1 LRIHT
6 TKKEIKTT
14 KNKIPAI
21 VIYSLEQLIVMNV
34 HDFQDVCP
42 SHGYTYGIIYC
53 NVPKFGVLVHPHIA
67 NSVERD
73 LTTF

>member
-1 LRIHT
+1 VDAHNQKR
-6 TKKEIKTT
+6 KKNYK

-21 VIYSLEQLIVMNV
+21 VIYFLEQLIVMNV
-34 HDFQDVCP
+34 HGFQDVCP
-42 SHGYTYGIIYC
+42 SHGYTYEIFYC

-67 NSVERD
+67 NSVQRD

>member
-1 LRIHT
+1 MHT
-6 TKKEIKTT
+6 TKKERKTT
-14 KNKIPAI
+14 KKNPAI

-34 HDFQDVCP
+34 HGFQDVCP
-42 SHGYTYGIIYC
+42 SHGYTYEIFYC

-67 NSVERD
+67 NSVQRD